1 MIRSLISLI
10 DSYSYGKISVD
21 GVKYSR
27 DIVILPDRVKTDWF
41 RRKAHELA
49 VKDITEI
56 LQDKPDLFVV
66 GIGMENHLKILGETQ
81 KWLEEQTISYVASR
95 TDEAVENFN
104 KSLKE
109 GKRVVGAFHIF
120 C

>member
-1 MIRSLISLI
+1 MALI

-21 GVKYSR
+21 GVKYSG
-27 DIVILPDRVKTDWF
+27 DIVVLPDRVKTDWF

-56 LQDKPDLFVV
+56 LREKPDLFVV
-66 GIGMENHLKILGETQ
+66 GIGMELHLKILEETQ
-81 KWLEEQTISYVASR
+81 KWLEEQGLSHVAAR
-95 TDEAVENFN
+95 TDEAVEIFN
-104 KSLKE
+104 KSVKE
-109 GKRVVGAFHIF
+109 GKRVVGAFHVF